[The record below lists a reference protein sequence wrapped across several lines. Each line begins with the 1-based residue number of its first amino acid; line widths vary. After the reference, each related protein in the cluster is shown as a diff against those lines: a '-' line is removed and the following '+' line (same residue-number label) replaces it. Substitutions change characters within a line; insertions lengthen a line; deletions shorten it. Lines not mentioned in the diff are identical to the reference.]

1 LVLDINTVASGL
13 RDKVAKRLPE
23 REFLHY
29 KRDVG
34 MQVYRLTTRAQVIGL
49 TGLAALLTYT
59 AVATSAMIG
68 SSTIEASA
76 ENEVTAMRAELAA
89 LRQGVAKTTARVE
102 QRQQFLA
109 QLVSGKA
116 DPSQLAAL
124 MPALAAP
131 AAAGA
136 SAVLKPLAEL
146 DRAQLA
152 LADHARTAA
161 EARFEKSS
169 ALIRRLGLQPARF
182 LKQSTFGMGG
192 PEEKADSP
200 LAGAEPQFKAL
211 FVSWQK
217 LDLLEKGMSAIPSL
231 KPVKAY
237 TYTSGYGVRYDP
249 FTGDTA
255 MHKGVDLAGP
265 VGEPIHAAAD
275 GVVVDARYHPG
286 GYGKYVEIDHGAGI
300 VTRYGHMSR
309 IDVKKGDRIAR
320 GEQIGGMGSTGRST
334 GSHLHYEVLIDGR
347 QVNPMPFLEAG
358 DRVLAAQ
365 QSAGTIAV
373 GGPVEPTGN

>member
-1 LVLDINTVASGL
+1 MLDLNTVATRL

-34 MQVYRLTTRAQVIGL
+34 MQVYRLSTRAQVMGL

-59 AVATSAMIG
+59 AVATTAMVG
-68 SSTIEASA
+68 SSSVEASA
-76 ENEVTAMRAELAA
+76 ESEVTAMRAELAA
-89 LRQGVAKTTARVE
+89 LRKGVATTTARVE

-116 DPSQLAAL
+116 DPAQLAAL

-131 AAAGA
+131 AATGA
-136 SAVLKPLAEL
+136 SAILKPLAEL

-161 EARFEKSS
+161 DARFEKSS

-192 PEEKADSP
+192 PEEPSDSP
-200 LAGAEPQFKAL
+200 LAAAEPQFKAL
-211 FVSWQK
+211 FMSWQK
-217 LDLLEKGMSAIPSL
+217 LDLLEKGMTAIPSL
-231 KPVKAY
+231 KPVKTY

-249 FTGDTA
+249 FTGNTA

-275 GVVVDARYHPG
+275 GVIIEAGYNSG
-286 GYGKYVEIDHGAGI
+286 GYGKYVEIEHGAGI

-309 IDVKKGDRIAR
+309 IAVKKGDRIAR
-320 GEQIGGMGSTGRST
+320 GEEIGGMGSTGRST

-347 QVNPMPFLEAG
+347 QVNPMPFLEAS
-358 DRVLAAQ
+358 DTVLAAQ

-373 GGPVEPTGN
+373 GGPEVPAGD

>member
-1 LVLDINTVASGL
+1 
-13 RDKVAKRLPE
+13 
-23 REFLHY
+23 
-29 KRDVG
+29 
-34 MQVYRLTTRAQVIGL
+34 
-49 TGLAALLTYT
+49 
-59 AVATSAMIG
+59 MIG
-68 SSTIEASA
+68 SRTVEASA

-116 DPSQLAAL
+116 DPSQLAEL
-124 MPALAAP
+124 MPALAP
-131 AAAGA
+131 AAGVGG

-192 PEEKADSP
+192 PEEKTDSP
-200 LAGAEPQFKAL
+200 LASAEPQFKAL

-275 GVVVDARYHPG
+275 GVVIDARFHPG

-309 IDVKKGDRIAR
+309 IDVKKGDRVAR
-320 GEQIGGMGSTGRST
+320 GDQIGGMGSTGRST

-373 GGPVEPTGN
+373 GGPEEPVGD